1 MFLLLSFEWSRSS
14 IVFFMKL
21 SWRYRVDNMLLWFY
35 PCQCSLYRILCPVA
49 SVTTACDFC
58 ENCDFCDFKCR
69 TFSSFRSMR
78 TLFLA
83 TYFSVLFMLN
93 SLNFTWLC
101 VFGQPSFHG
110 IYRYS
115 KDLRLLHSILFRKV
129 RGQHSKE
136 QSEVLAYIP
145 AFVCSLSC
153 RVPEIARGN
162 LGCLTNSIRSSP
174 SSRAVLL
181 LANELLVY
189 VVWVV
194 VSSFP
199 TPCPLLF

>member
-1 MFLLLSFEWSRSS
+1 
-14 IVFFMKL
+14 
-21 SWRYRVDNMLLWFY
+21 
-35 PCQCSLYRILCPVA
+35 
-49 SVTTACDFC
+49 
-58 ENCDFCDFKCR
+58 
-69 TFSSFRSMR
+69 MR

-199 TPCPLLF
+199 TPCPLLKMRLVWYLSLLPVGFGTWRSATERTPSTAPEKSPLWGISASIELNKDIYRTSVGFRWRLGILSIPS